1 LVDLNIEQLK
11 TRHRM
16 GGHDICDRDA
26 GAEGIAQGG
35 RENMQGPGQ
44 TRRRAD
50 PMRRELVKNCR
61 RLIICSAV
69 KLVTTLPQFVADPPA
84 AS

>member
-1 LVDLNIEQLK
+1 
-11 TRHRM
+11 
-16 GGHDICDRDA
+16 
-26 GAEGIAQGG
+26 
-35 RENMQGPGQ
+35 MQGPGQ